1 MCLAFGLLVFG
12 IVFLGVVAVRVMTND
27 DCSKEKPRRNAF
39 TKNGL
44 LLLAASGY
52 LLSTIVVSLR
62 FIITLISQVPV

>member
-1 MCLAFGLLVFG
+1 MFVSRFEWRVVGMCFAFGLLVFG

-27 DCSKEKPRRNAF
+27 DCSKKRPRRNAF

-52 LLSTIVVSLR
+52 LLLSAIV
-62 FIITLISQVPV
+62 